1 MPIVAKTIQREAG
14 TPEDEAEALQVALNN
29 ASPPH
34 CHLVA
39 LVSSRDDRYVV
50 AVFESGEPGSASFEN
65 LSPG

>member
-1 MPIVAKTIQREAG
+1 MPIVAKAIQREAG
-14 TPEDEAEALQVALNN
+14 TPADEAEGLQTALNN

-39 LVSSRDDRYVV
+39 LVSSGDDRYVL
-50 AVFESGEPGSASFEN
+50 AVFEGGEPGSAAFEN